1 MGAGAR
7 TAVRGAPACAAPA
20 GAGKLGGVETPP
32 ITHEQVLE
40 RALAV
45 FRTRQAAQAWYAL
58 PNARLG
64 ASPRSLV
71 ERGEAERVLAELREL
86 PAPEQR
92 LFGFL
97 AEGRWGRRG

>member
-1 MGAGAR
+1 MGQAR
-7 TAVRGAPACAAPA
+7 ARPSRGPPPCAAPA
-20 GAGKLGGVETPP
+20 GAGKLGRVEAPP
-32 ITHEQVLE
+32 VTHEQVLE

-45 FRTRQAAQAWYAL
+45 FRTRQAALAWYTL

-86 PAPEQR
+86 PAPER
-92 LFGFL
+92 RVFGFL
-97 AEGRWGRRG
+97 ADGLWGRRG

>member
-7 TAVRGAPACAAPA
+7 TAVGGTPPCAARA
-20 GAGKLGGVETPP
+20 GAGKLGRVEIPP
-32 ITHEQVLE
+32 VTHEEVLE
-40 RALAV
+40 RARAV
-45 FRTRQAAQAWYAL
+45 FRTRQAALAWYTL

-92 LFGFL
+92 LFGVL

>member
-1 MGAGAR
+1 
-7 TAVRGAPACAAPA
+7 VDD
-20 GAGKLGGVETPP
+20 PP
-32 ITHEQVLE
+32 VTREQVLE
-40 RALAV
+40 RALTV
-45 FRTRQAAQAWYAL
+45 FRTRQAALAWYAL

-71 ERGEAERVLAELREL
+71 ERGAGERVLAELREL
-86 PAPEQR
+86 PAPDQR